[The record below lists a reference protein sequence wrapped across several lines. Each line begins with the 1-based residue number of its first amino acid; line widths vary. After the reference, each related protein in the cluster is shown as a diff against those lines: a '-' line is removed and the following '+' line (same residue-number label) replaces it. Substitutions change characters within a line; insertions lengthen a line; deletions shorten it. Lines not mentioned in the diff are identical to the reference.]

1 MLLGTRI
8 SNTEPVAVRDADVV
22 ARYDATDP
30 AYVVKDSSNRISA
43 LLDKSKRL
51 QTSTILNSGNLTINK
66 VYIIVAT
73 TVDYFGTGRIVG
85 NMFVAE
91 TALALSANN
100 SVREVLGNHITQTD
114 TTKMPIHLYDNAT
127 KEWFAQFDG
136 VNDYLKSLPFTLN
149 QPTSIYSCLK
159 QMVWRTPNRIWD
171 GVINNSMLLFQSTV
185 TPSLRIFAG
194 IETTNNN
201 NLQIGVYGNIYA
213 RYNGITSLLKINNT
227 NSVNGNNGLQNA
239 AGFTLGSNGDA
250 NFNFAS
256 IEVKEIIIK
265 KISTDESDTI
275 FNYFKNKH
283 KVVY

>member
-30 AYVVKDSSNRISA
+30 AYVVKDNSNRISA

-66 VYIIVAT
+66 VYIIIAT

-85 NMFVAE
+85 NMFVAA

-114 TTKMPIHLYDNAT
+114 ITKMPLYVYDNAT
-127 KEWFAQFDG
+127 KEWFALFDG
-136 VNDYLKSLPFTLN
+136 VDDYLKSLPFTLN

-159 QMVWRTPNRIWD
+159 QNSWTSEDIIYCGSTNLSSLLYQQGSSPQIRIYS
-171 GVINNSMLLFQSTV
+171 GLNL
-185 TPSLRIFAG
+185 A
-194 IETTNNN
+194 NNN
-201 NLQIGVYGNIYA
+201 NLAIGQFGNIYA
-213 RYNGITSLLKINNT
+213 LFNTTNSKHKINNT
-227 NSVNGNNGLQNA
+227 TYITGNIGTNNSG
-239 AGFTLGSNGDA
+239 GFTLGAGSNGTT
-250 NFNFAS
+250 AS
-256 IEVKEIIIK
+256 NISFKETVIK
-265 KISTDESDTI
+265 RIATDESDTI

>member
-22 ARYDATDP
+22 ARYDTTDP

-51 QTSTILNSGNLTINK
+51 QTTTKLDSGNLTINK

-85 NMFVAE
+85 NMFVAA

-114 TTKMPIHLYDNAT
+114 TNKMPLHVYDNAT
-127 KEWFAQFDG
+127 KEWFALFDG
-136 VNDYLKSLPFTLN
+136 VDDYLQNINIPLYQPTNIYMCLKQNSWTYPDYIFNLGSNDLLTLN
-149 QPTSIYSCLK
+149 QGNISPGLRLQNNTNQNSNLNIGIYGNLF
-159 QMVWRTPNRIWD
+159 VNL
-171 GVINNSMLLFQSTV
+171 INNGRIKVNNSIIVDFNIALPQS
-185 TPSLRIFAG
+185 F
-194 IETTNNN
+194 
-201 NLQIGVYGNIYA
+201 
-213 RYNGITSLLKINNT
+213 NGITLGARNT
-227 NSVNGNNGLQNA
+227 G
-239 AGFTLGSNGDA
+239 TLYFSHI
-250 NFNFAS
+250 S
-256 IEVKEIIIK
+256 VKEIIIK
-265 KISTDESDTI
+265 RIATDESDTI